1 MNSRLSILLLSVAIC
16 GLAACTSIEDNTVGP
31 VPAAEMCL
39 YVNGEHYDIALPA
52 TEAVDLRT
60 LNSEFEPDIRVENA
74 DAFESITVSPFTGI
88 AKDKQIE
95 IAYTIGGQSGI
106 VRLNALHSGIP
117 DIVAEGKGVIP
128 GDFYL
133 SFIYQRLIMKYDN
146 DGQILYYRY
155 DPTLDVGTFKELG
168 YWDFK
173 KHVFDGKTYY
183 SFHAPDDN
191 FADRAFTGYD
201 PGMRVL
207 LDDHYVP
214 VDTIHALPSRDGYL
228 KGGEPL
234 DGHDFYFFSPT
245 HWIASA
251 SYVEREVDGKKLAV
265 GYLQEVK
272 DGEVV
277 FDWWSS
283 DHKEM
288 AEWGSPVFDT
298 SYDYVHF
305 NSVQVLPDDNWLCS
319 FRALSSLLKIDHE
332 TGDILWR
339 INGEALADSLSFYGQ
354 HYATLH
360 DDNTLTL
367 FDNGNGHDPQLT
379 RVLRLNV
386 DPETGEVSGGGD
398 MLNPGGNYFTQAC
411 GAVQLFSGDRFT
423 VGWGWSSEAGNNT
436 RLVSEHDAEG
446 RVVFALSRSAADCMP
461 NSVNPSY
468 RCVKY
473 E

>member
-1 MNSRLSILLLSVAIC
+1 MNSRLSILLLGVAIC
-16 GLAACTSIEDNTVGP
+16 GLAACTSVEDNTVGP

-60 LNSEFEPDIRVENA
+60 LNTEFEADIRVENA

-88 AKDKQIE
+88 AKDKQIG

-106 VRLNALHSGIP
+106 VRLNTLHSGIP

-155 DPTLDVGTFKELG
+155 DPTPAVGTFNELG

-183 SFHAPDDN
+183 SYHAPDDN
-191 FADRAFTGYD
+191 FADRAFMGYD

-251 SYVEREVDGKKLAV
+251 SYVEREVNGKMLAV
-265 GYLQEVK
+265 GYLQEVEN
-272 DGEVV
+272 GEVV

-367 FDNGNGHDPQLT
+367 FDNGNGHDPQVT
-379 RVLRLNV
+379 RVLRLKV

-436 RLVSEHDAEG
+436 RLVTEHDAEG
-446 RVVFALSRSAADCMP
+446 RVVFALSRSDADSMP